1 MLGFLKLY
9 QFNQQPVE
17 KTQENAIGAIPEV
30 PMELNLA
37 EVERTVKRS
46 RVGTV
51 GRVVF
56 QGVSW
61 QAQCIQGIAY
71 TPGTLVKVLYRRGN
85 TLIVD
90 ALPQPNFQQAA

>member
-1 MLGFLKLY
+1 MLAFLKLY
-9 QFNQQPVE
+9 QFNQNPVE
-17 KTQENAIGAIPEV
+17 KTQEKAMDAIPEV
-30 PMELNLA
+30 PMDLNLA

-51 GRVVF
+51 GRVIF

-61 QAQCIQGIAY
+61 QAQCIQDIAY
-71 TPGTLVKVLYRRGN
+71 KPGTLVKVLYRRGN

-90 ALPQPNFQQAA
+90 ALPQTSLQQAA

>member
-1 MLGFLKLY
+1 MLAFLKLY
-9 QFNQQPVE
+9 QFKQQSVE
-17 KTQENAIGAIPEV
+17 KTPTKSIGSIPLV

-46 RVGTV
+46 RVGTI

-61 QAQCIQGIAY
+61 QAQCIQDCDYA
-71 TPGTLVKVLYRRGN
+71 PGTLVKVLYRRGN

-90 ALPQPNFQQAA
+90 AIPQSNVQQAA